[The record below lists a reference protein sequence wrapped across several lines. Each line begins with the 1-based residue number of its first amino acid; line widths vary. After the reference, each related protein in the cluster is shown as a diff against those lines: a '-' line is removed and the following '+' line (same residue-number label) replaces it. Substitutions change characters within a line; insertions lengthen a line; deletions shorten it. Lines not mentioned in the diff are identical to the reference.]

1 MSTPGDRAAIRI
13 YYCRNSVPNGRL
25 PVSLARTGQRPDVAM
40 EPVPC
45 SGRIDPRYILKA
57 FEGGAS
63 KVCLIACPDGEC
75 KLIEGNLRAGRRI
88 EAAREL
94 LAEAG
99 VDPQS
104 VRIFQPDSPA
114 SQSFDS
120 VVEDITRF
128 ADEVTA

>member
-1 MSTPGDRAAIRI
+1 MENRADIRI
-13 YYCRNSVPNGRL
+13 YYCRNSVPNGRI
-25 PVSLARTGQRPDVAM
+25 PGSLARLEQRMDVAL
-40 EPVPC
+40 EAVPC

-63 KVCLIACPDGEC
+63 KVCLLACPEGEC
-75 KLIEGNLRAGRRI
+75 KLLEGNLRAIKRI

-99 VDPQS
+99 VDPCS
-104 VRIFQPDSPA
+104 VRMFQPRDA
-114 SQSFDS
+114 NSFDS

-128 ADEVTA
+128 ADEVTE

>member
-1 MSTPGDRAAIRI
+1 MSAHEDRVAVRI
-13 YYCRNSVPNGRL
+13 YYCRNSVPSGRI
-25 PVSLARTGQRPDVAM
+25 PGSLARLEQRLDVAV
-40 EPVPC
+40 EAVPC

-63 KVCLIACPDGEC
+63 KVCLLACPEGEC
-75 KLIEGNLRAGRRI
+75 KLLEGNLRAVKRI

-99 VDPQS
+99 VDPGS
-104 VRIFQPDSPA
+104 VRMFQPRDSN
-114 SQSFDS
+114 SFDL

-128 ADEVTA
+128 VDEVTE

>member
-1 MSTPGDRAAIRI
+1 MNISGDRAAIRI

-25 PVSLARTGQRPDVAM
+25 PVSLAKLGQRTDVAL

-63 KVCLIACPDGEC
+63 KVCLLACPEGEC
-75 KLIEGNLRAGRRI
+75 KLLEGNLRAVRRVD
-88 EAAREL
+88 AAREL
-94 LAEAG
+94 LEESGIDRQA
-99 VDPQS
+99 
-104 VRIFQPDSPA
+104 VRVFQPDSTA
-114 SQSFDS
+114 SPSFDS
-120 VVEDITRF
+120 TIEEITRF

>member
-1 MSTPGDRAAIRI
+1 MSIPGDRAAIRI

-25 PVSLARTGQRPDVAM
+25 PVSLTRIGHRPDVAL

-63 KVCLIACPDGEC
+63 KVCLLACADGEC
-75 KLIEGNLRAGRRI
+75 KLLEGNLRASRRVG
-88 EAAREL
+88 AAREL

-104 VRIFQPDSPA
+104 VRVFHPDSPA
-114 SQSFDS
+114 SESFDS